1 MNKID
6 MMIDSN
12 KPTKQVESKGLL
24 APSAAPKSQ
33 QQDST
38 SAGGVELVAAY
49 VKAIRNARKGIKN
62 GK

>member
-1 MNKID
+1 

-12 KPTKQVESKGLL
+12 KPIKEVEPKGLL
-24 APSAAPKSQ
+24 APSATPKSQ
-33 QQDST
+33 QQNST
-38 SAGGVELVAAY
+38 STGGVELVAAY